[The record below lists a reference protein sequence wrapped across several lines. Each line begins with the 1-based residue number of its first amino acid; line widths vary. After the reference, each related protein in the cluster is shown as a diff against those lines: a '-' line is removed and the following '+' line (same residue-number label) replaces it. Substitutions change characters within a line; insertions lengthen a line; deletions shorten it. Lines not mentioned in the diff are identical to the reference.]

1 MTSANAMRLKLL
13 LKDDPLL
20 RRQLSLCESPDQV
33 IAIAAKLQLNI
44 CMADLLRMEA
54 LMTLTL
60 TDEQLETW
68 YVTPYWKRV
77 LVSVGALQLHTWEP

>member
-20 RRQLSLCESPDQV
+20 RQQLSQCDSPDQV
-33 IAIAAKLQLNI
+33 IAIAAKLQLNV

-60 TDEQLETW
+60 SDAELGDW
-68 YVTPYWKRV
+68 YTTPYWKRV
-77 LVSVGALQLHTWEP
+77 LISLGAMPLITA

>member
-20 RRQLSLCESPDQV
+20 QQQLSQCESPDQV
-33 IAIAAKLQLNI
+33 IAIAAKLQLSL

-60 TDEQLETW
+60 TDDELGDW
-68 YVTPYWKRV
+68 YTTPYWKRV
-77 LVSVGALQLHTWEP
+77 LISLGAMPLVTP

>member
-20 RRQLSLCESPDQV
+20 RQQLSQCDSPDQV
-33 IAIAAKLQLNI
+33 IAIAAKLQLNV

-60 TDEQLETW
+60 SDEELDEW

-77 LVSVGALQLHTWEP
+77 LISIGAMPLINA

>member
-20 RRQLSLCESPDQV
+20 RQQLSHCESPDQV
-33 IAIAAKLQLNI
+33 IAIAAKLQLSL

-60 TDEQLETW
+60 TDEQLGDW
-68 YVTPYWKRV
+68 YTTPYWKRV
-77 LVSVGALQLHTWEP
+77 LISLGAMPLIAT